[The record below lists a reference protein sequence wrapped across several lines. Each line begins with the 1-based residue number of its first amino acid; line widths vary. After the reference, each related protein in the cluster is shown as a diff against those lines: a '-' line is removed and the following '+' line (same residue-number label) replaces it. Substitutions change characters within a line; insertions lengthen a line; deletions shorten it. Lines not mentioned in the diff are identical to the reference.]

1 VVRTSVFVSGGA
13 RRVRVRPGHYAVRV
27 SATTVRNIAI
37 VVGLALVVWLVPGGG
52 TTAGIVEGLL
62 GATFMALIGLFG
74 ARMYMRYRAEIF
86 GLGDR
91 HRAMLYGAVA
101 VILVTLAA
109 SSLLFSTGPTTLI
122 WLALIGAAV
131 WTLVLVWRHWREYA
145 F

>member
-1 VVRTSVFVSGGA
+1 
-13 RRVRVRPGHYAVRV
+13 VRV

-52 TTAGIVEGLL
+52 TTAGIVEGL
-62 GATFMALIGLFG
+62 
-74 ARMYMRYRAEIF
+74 MYMRYRAEIF

>member
-1 VVRTSVFVSGGA
+1 VVRTSVFVAGGA
-13 RRVRVRPGHYAVRV
+13 GRARVRPAHYAVHV
-27 SATTVRNIAI
+27 NGGTVRNIAI
-37 VVGLALVVWLVPGGG
+37 IVGLALLVWLVPGGG
-52 TTAGIVEGLL
+52 TTAGIIRGLL
-62 GATFMALIGLFG
+62 GAVFMALIGLFG
-74 ARMYMRYRAEIF
+74 ARLYMRYRAEIF

-122 WLALIGAAV
+122 WLVLIGASV

-145 F
+145 I

>member
-1 VVRTSVFVSGGA
+1 MA
-13 RRVRVRPGHYAVRV
+13 RVACACVALYPVHV

-37 VVGLALVVWLVPGGG
+37 VVGLALAVWLVPGGG